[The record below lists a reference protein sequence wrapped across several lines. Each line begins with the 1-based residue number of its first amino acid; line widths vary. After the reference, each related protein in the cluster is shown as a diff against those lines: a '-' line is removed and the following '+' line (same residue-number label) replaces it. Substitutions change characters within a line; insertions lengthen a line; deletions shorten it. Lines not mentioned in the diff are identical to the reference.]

1 MYKNYNCTM
10 NKKFNAEDKIELGLY
25 HKVAE
30 YYYLKY
36 RFLPKKVRIH
46 ILFFYI
52 TVTVKDPWHV
62 IRLYESTGIPE
73 VNPDNESL
81 WKPVRI
87 DVLDCSDIQ
96 RYNALK
102 KEINTYRDLDET
114 FKLTLRQKR
123 YELDKSF
130 YKW

>member
-1 MYKNYNCTM
+1 M

-25 HKVAE
+25 HYAAE
-30 YYYLKY
+30 YYHLMY

-62 IRLYESTGIPE
+62 LRLYKSTGIPE

-81 WKPVRI
+81 WRPVHVNI
-87 DVLDCSDIQ
+87 LDNGDIQ
-96 RYNALK
+96 RYNAMK
-102 KEINTYRDLDET
+102 KEITTYRDLDET

-123 YELDKSF
+123 YELDKGI
-130 YKW
+130 YKMK